1 MLKILKMSSK
11 YLSEEEKIKAK
22 KNARRKAYLKVKNDP
37 EYKKKNAKIQ
47 KEWRIKNDKK
57 YKAWRKNL
65 TKSNPRY
72 QELKNIWR
80 RTEAAKLKKNLQR
93 KNRKKIDIGFKILEN
108 ARSRL
113 YTSFKRAIVKK
124 DIKTMDL
131 IGTSMFNLI
140 RHLEKK
146 FKPGMT
152 LENYGE
158 WHIDHI
164 KPIAKFDLKNENEL
178 KKCFHYTN
186 LQPLWAKENLVK
198 SDKY

>member
-1 MLKILKMSSK
+1 MNIKF
-11 YLSEEEKIKAK
+11 LSEEEKIKAK
-22 KNARRKAYLKVKNDP
+22 KIARRKAYLKVKNDP

-47 KEWRIKNDKK
+47 KEWRKKNDKK
-57 YKAWRKNL
+57 YKAWRKNIRE
-65 TKSNPRY
+65 TNPRY

-80 RTEAAKLKKNLQR
+80 RTEAAKLKKNIQR
-93 KNRKKIDIGFKILEN
+93 KNRKKSDIGFKILEN

-131 IGTSMFNLI
+131 IGTSMSNLI
-140 RHLEKK
+140 RHLEKQ

-152 LENYGE
+152 LQNYGE

-164 KPIAKFDLKNENEL
+164 KPIVKFDLKNENEL
-178 KKCFHYTN
+178 RKCFHYKN
-186 LQPLWAKENLVK
+186 LQPLWAIENMK
-198 SDKY
+198 KGDKY

>member
-11 YLSEEEKIKAK
+11 YLSEEEEIKAK

-108 ARSRL
+108 ARTRL